1 MNTKLNA
8 RTSFSSNLLPISA
21 FVIALLCSGVFYFI
35 FSWYIEKNVIEQQS
49 QVLQQVNHNGV
60 TNFER
65 RISQARNKINF
76 LHTIPAVRLFTEM
89 YEKDIDEN
97 SAQDESSVKSLI
109 EEILIAFTLA
119 NPEIRQIRIIGEHQS
134 GKELLRIERRGDN
147 VNAVSSDLLQE
158 KSDTDYFKEISKV
171 SPNEEYLSDITLN
184 REYGEVEEP
193 IWPTYRIAKPI
204 YDKKFNYFGFIIIN
218 IDATALLQLLH
229 EDIRG
234 TGLSL
239 FILNNEGYFVD
250 SPYSELNFGFD
261 LDKKDAKWTT
271 LTNTQTLPI
280 SNKIIQ
286 TNFIDRTDY
295 YLYGSKLMLSTREGR
310 SIYLVT
316 GISEDNISALLN
328 QRKQSIL
335 YLMMGVFVLVI
346 IFIYIYQRQ
355 INRRLSLYDDQSR
368 YEAIV
373 TGSSDAIIS
382 TDKFGKILSWNESA
396 SYLFGLNENQAK
408 QSKIFDYLKSEAN
421 EQPISEGLLT
431 DIISAKRSV
440 TLEVQVAASSNTVQ
454 ILSINL
460 SPVVP
465 SNTAIAPTVAALI
478 RDITESRKN
487 EQQIAAINDSLEKQV
502 EERTRQLELA
512 TNEAMKANETKS
524 AFVANISHEIRTPLN
539 GIGGML
545 ELLSREQLSQKQLG
559 YLNMAKGSVSTL
571 TVLINDLLD
580 LTKMESGK
588 LDIAIEP
595 MNIIETVSDV
605 VSSMSMKAQEKGLA
619 LYLDCTKAQC
629 EHLVSDGYRIKQI
642 LINMIGN
649 AFKFTE
655 SGSVTVKINSYRNR
669 LNDNRVVVDILVIDT
684 GIGIS
689 LDQQQKLFK
698 PFTQANN
705 SIAKTFGGTGLGLSI
720 CKQLALLL
728 DGDIQ
733 VNSVV
738 NQGSTFSL
746 SLQADL
752 DKQAEPKAVGP
763 LLLGVKCHI
772 LLEDKNENAILVSQ
786 FKAWKAEVTTGSR
799 LQELYG
805 LQEQAL
811 PQMLVLETS
820 MVDKPFIDWFSNSV
834 EHHKCKLLL
843 VNSENQD
850 AFCSLSELTNVCYLD
865 HPVLPIELLSSYSQM
880 LKIEEVPGWVA
891 VESHVEQKVID
902 KQKSYQVLV
911 VDDNEINRFVAQ
923 GLLEKYPIQV
933 HNAKNGADAI
943 SLIQSLPDDEEIDLI
958 LMDCQM
964 PVMNGFE
971 TTELI
976 RQGAIGD
983 KLKHVPIVAMTAGA
997 MSGDRDSCLES
1008 GMDDFIAKPLEPAS
1022 FEKKVM
1028 QWLEQNA

>member
-1 MNTKLNA
+1 MNANFNA
-8 RTSFSSNLLPISA
+8 RVNFTKSLLPISA
-21 FVIALLCSGVFYFI
+21 FAIALLCSVAFFFI
-35 FSWYIEKNVIEQQS
+35 FSWYIEKGVIEEQS
-49 QVLQQVNHNGV
+49 KVLQQVNHNSV

-65 RISQARNKINF
+65 RLNQSRNKINF
-76 LHTIPAVRLFTEM
+76 LQALPTIHEFIAWQQVKPSVVISGNDSPKKQLE
-89 YEKDIDEN
+89 DIFLAF
-97 SAQDESSVKSLI
+97 AQS
-109 EEILIAFTLA
+109 
-119 NPEIRQIRIIGEHQS
+119 NPEIRQIRLI
-134 GKELLRIERRGDN
+134 GKENHGRELVRVERRGKLISS
-147 VNAVSSDLLQE
+147 VSFDLLQE
-158 KSDTDYFKEISKV
+158 KGDEDYFREISRL
-171 SPNEEYLSDITLN
+171 SPNEIYISDITLN
-184 REYGEVEEP
+184 REYGVVENP
-193 IWPTYRIAKPI
+193 IWPTYRIAKPL
-204 YDKKFNYFGFIIIN
+204 YDDSLNYYGFIIIN
-218 IDATALLQLLH
+218 IDASYLLNLLH
-229 EDIRG
+229 EDFRG
-234 TGLSL
+234 TSLSL
-239 FILNNEGYFVD
+239 FILNSKGHFVD
-250 SPYSELNFGFD
+250 SPFEEFNFGFD
-261 LDKKDAKWTT
+261 LDKPEITWQQQ
-271 LTNTQTLPI
+271 TQETGLPLL
-280 SNKIIQ
+280 SEVLNVQLLGGKG
-286 TNFIDRTDY
+286 Y
-295 YLYGSKLMLSTREGR
+295 YIVASKQVLSTREGR
-310 SIYLVT
+310 SIYL
-316 GISEDNISALLN
+316 ISAVDEDNVAAQVNRS
-328 QRKQSIL
+328 SHSTL
-335 YLMMGVFVLVI
+335 YLMLVI
-346 IFIYIYQRQ
+346 FLLVIGITYAYQRQ
-355 INRRLSLYDDQSR
+355 INRRLSLHDDKSR
-368 YEAIV
+368 YQAIIA
-373 TGSSDAIIS
+373 GSSDAIIS
-382 TDKFGKILSWNESA
+382 TDKSGKILSWNESA
-396 SYLFGLNENQAK
+396 SYLFGLNEDQAK
-408 QSKIFDYLKSEAN
+408 KKKIFEFIRTEGE
-421 EQPISEGLLT
+421 EQPISESLLK

-440 TLEVQVAASSNTVQ
+440 TLEVQVSASFNTLQ

-465 SNTAIAPTVAALI
+465 SNSAIAPTVAALI

-487 EQQIAAINDSLEKQV
+487 EQQIVAINDSLEKQV
-502 EERTRQLELA
+502 EERTQQLELA
-512 TNEAMKANETKS
+512 TQEAMKANETKS
-524 AFVANISHEIRTPLN
+524 AFVANISHEIRNPLN

-545 ELLSREQLSQKQLG
+545 ELLNREQLSQKQLG

-605 VSSMSMKAQEKGLA
+605 VSSMSMKAQEKGLT

-629 EHLVSDGYRIKQI
+629 EHLNSDSYRIKQI
-642 LINMIGN
+642 LINLLGN

-655 SGSVTVKINSYRNR
+655 RGSVSVKLSSYRNR
-669 LNDNRVVVDILVIDT
+669 LNDNRVIMDILVTDT

-705 SIAKTFGGTGLGLSI
+705 SIAKKFGGTGLGLSI
-720 CKQLALLL
+720 CKQLAHLL

-752 DKQAEPKAVGP
+752 DKHTEPKAVGP

-799 LQELYG
+799 LQELYN

-811 PQMLVLETS
+811 PQMLVLESS
-820 MVDKPFIDWFSNSV
+820 MVDASFMDWFAHSV
-834 EHHKCKLLL
+834 DHHKCKLLL
-843 VNSENQD
+843 VNSENQG
-850 AFCSLSELTNVCYLD
+850 ALSSLSGLTNVCYLD

-880 LKIEEVPGWVA
+880 LKVEEAPSWIPIDND
-891 VESHVEQKVID
+891 VEHKAD
-902 KQKSYQVLV
+902 NKQMFYQVLV

-943 SLIQSLPDDEEIDLI
+943 SLIQSLPDGDEIDLI

-983 KLKHVPIVAMTAGA
+983 KLKHIPIVAMTAGA

>member
-1 MNTKLNA
+1 MNANFNA
-8 RTSFSSNLLPISA
+8 RVSFSKSLLPISA
-21 FVIALLCSGVFYFI
+21 FVIALLCSVGFYLI
-35 FSWYIEKNVIEQQS
+35 FSWYIEKGVIEQQNE
-49 QVLQQVNHNGV
+49 VLQQVNHNSE

-65 RISQARNKINF
+65 RLNQSRNKINF
-76 LHTIPAVRLFTEM
+76 LHALPTIHDFVAWQQVKPSVLISGNDSPKQQLE
-89 YEKDIDEN
+89 DIFVAF
-97 SAQDESSVKSLI
+97 AQS
-109 EEILIAFTLA
+109 
-119 NPEIRQIRIIGEHQS
+119 NPEIRQIRLI
-134 GKELLRIERRGDN
+134 GKENNGRELVRVERRG
-147 VNAVSSDLLQE
+147 VLISSVSFDLLQE
-158 KSDTDYFKEISKV
+158 KGDADYFREISRL
-171 SPNEEYLSDITLN
+171 SPDEIYISDITLN
-184 REYGEVEEP
+184 REYGVVENP

-204 YDKKFNYFGFIIIN
+204 YDDSLNYYGFIIIN
-218 IDATALLQLLH
+218 IDASYLLNLLH
-229 EDIRG
+229 EDFRG
-234 TGLSL
+234 TSLSL
-239 FILNNEGYFVD
+239 FILNSKGYFVD
-250 SPYSELNFGFD
+250 SPFEEFNFGFD
-261 LDKKDAKWTT
+261 LDKPEVNWKQQ
-271 LTNTQTLPI
+271 TQEAALPSLGKV
-280 SNKIIQ
+280 SNVQLANGKG
-286 TNFIDRTDY
+286 Y
-295 YLYGSKLMLSTREGR
+295 YIFASKQVLSTRESR
-310 SIYLVT
+310 SVYLISAV
-316 GISEDNISALLN
+316 SEDSVAVQVNRS
-328 QRKQSIL
+328 SHSTL
-335 YLMMGVFVLVI
+335 YLMIVIFLLVI
-346 IFIYIYQRQ
+346 GVTYAYQRQ
-355 INRRLSLYDDQSR
+355 INRRLSLYDDKSR

-373 TGSSDAIIS
+373 AGSSDAIIS

-396 SYLFGLNENQAK
+396 SYLFGLNESQAK
-408 QSKIFDYLKSEAN
+408 QKKIFDFLTAEED
-421 EQPISEGLLT
+421 EQPISESLLA
-431 DIISAKRSV
+431 DIISDKRSL
-440 TLEVQVAASSNTVQ
+440 TLEVKISASSNTVQ

-465 SNTAIAPTVAALI
+465 SNSSIAPTVAALI

-487 EQQIAAINDSLEKQV
+487 EQKIVAINDSLEKQV
-502 EERTRQLELA
+502 EERTQQLELA
-512 TNEAMKANETKS
+512 TQEAMKANETKS

-559 YLNMAKGSVSTL
+559 YLNMAKGSVATL

-642 LINMIGN
+642 LINLLGN

-655 SGSVTVKINSYRNR
+655 SGGVTVKLSSYRNR

-705 SIAKTFGGTGLGLSI
+705 SIAKKFGGTGLGLSI
-720 CKQLALLL
+720 CKQLAHLL

-799 LQELYG
+799 LQELYS

-820 MVDKPFIDWFSNSV
+820 MVDKPFMDWFIRSV
-834 EHHKCKLLL
+834 DHHQCKLLL

-850 AFCSLSELTNVCYLD
+850 ALSSLSELANVCYLD

-880 LKIEEVPGWVA
+880 LKAEEAPSWIVVEKNLGQKAIE
-891 VESHVEQKVID
+891 
-902 KQKSYQVLV
+902 KQRSYQVLV

-943 SLIQSLPDDEEIDLI
+943 SLIQSLSEDEEIDLI